1 MWEALM
7 WAAEHYTML
16 SHETHINNKAPY
28 TMELECGVGNIAVN
42 FDQIL

>member
-1 MWEALM
+1 M
-7 WAAEHYTML
+7 WALNTTPML